1 MIQQSGGADSV
12 QNILFRQDPKYIE
25 KVQEQL
31 LRQSITQPQFQSFNY
46 QEPVQNYQNRP
57 DSEKLRSEI
66 EKAIG
71 DSIDMNSLHY
81 NVVRST
87 KESIPQ
93 NNNFNSKQ
101 NNSRHIIQDSESS
114 ASFNVEAKTSFM
126 SPSSR
131 NHNENSMSD
140 ISAVGSTYLAEIDNI
155 ASSSIPPEYYASLS
169 NKDTDNA
176 LATLQ
181 AAGNLINVAQNEKNF
196 KAIPE
201 NYFADMSR
209 YFSENSEADNSEYE
223 SEFKPMQMGNDKKN
237 QAPIRIFVPEDYEDM
252 NDQHTENIKV
262 SASMN
267 SEEMPKNDMTIVF
280 DNDDTDDS
288 ILQQY
293 DDITQVNIKQRI

>member
-1 MIQQSGGADSV
+1 MIQQANGADSG

-46 QEPVQNYQNRP
+46 QEPAQNYQNHP
-57 DSEKLRSEI
+57 DTEKFRSEI

-81 NVVRST
+81 NVVRNT
-87 KESIPQ
+87 KESTPQ
-93 NNNFNSKQ
+93 NNNFNTKQ
-101 NNSRHIIQDSESS
+101 NSSRHIIRDSDAS

-126 SPSSR
+126 PSSR
-131 NHNENSMSD
+131 NHDENSMSD
-140 ISAVGSTYLAEIDNI
+140 ISAVASTYLAEIDNI
-155 ASSSIPPEYYASLS
+155 ASSSIPPEYFASLS
-169 NKDTDNA
+169 NKDTENA

-181 AAGNLINVAQNEKNF
+181 AAGNLINVAQNDKNF

-201 NYFADMSR
+201 DYYADMSR
-209 YFSENSEADNSEYE
+209 YFNENSEADN
-223 SEFKPMQMGNDKKN
+223 SEFKPMQMGNDKN
-237 QAPIRIFVPEDYEDM
+237 RAPIRIFVPEDYEDM
-252 NDQHTENIKV
+252 NNQPTENIKV

-267 SEEMPKNDMTIVF
+267 SGEMPKNDMTIVF
-280 DNDDTDDS
+280 ENDETDDS

-293 DDITQVNIKQRI
+293 DDITQVNINQRI